1 MSKNRYFHI
10 DKYRYR
16 TALNKDYSLSKFEM
30 NQKQNHHVL
39 ILGCGRSGTSIFGE
53 FFQHLS
59 AYTYYSE
66 PPYVDLKNY
75 NYSQPI
81 AIKVPTGSEGFLPTQ
96 GLSFPL
102 EDLLQTISPPLT
114 IFWQVR
120 HPLDTICSLKVGIA
134 KNWGHHPRPSDW
146 QDWLAKPLLEQCA
159 HHWNYLNTVGYEKV
173 AHLVGIS
180 KFEDAV
186 LDPMAFAN
194 RICNLVGVDK
204 KIEAGNI
211 ANWCNRV
218 QNTNNTKFV
227 EAMTSRPYST
237 KDHKVKVGRWREN
250 LTMEEIEQIWPMV
263 EKTAKSFGYNI

>member
-1 MSKNRYFHI
+1 MS
-10 DKYRYR
+10 
-16 TALNKDYSLSKFEM
+16 S
-30 NQKQNHHVL
+30 QNHHVL

-59 AYTYYSE
+59 TYTYYSE
-66 PPYVDLKNY
+66 PAYADLKQY
-75 NYSQPI
+75 DYSQPV
-81 AIKVPTGSEGFLPTQ
+81 AIKVPTESNHFLPTK

-102 EDLLQTISPPLT
+102 ADLLQTIPKPLT
-114 IFWQVR
+114 IFWQIR

-134 KNWGHHPRPSDW
+134 KNWGHHPRPLDW
-146 QDWLAKPLLEQCA
+146 QDWLGKPLIEKCA

-173 AHLVGIS
+173 ADLVEIS

-186 LDPMAFAN
+186 LKTETFAN
-194 RICNLVGVDK
+194 RICQLVDVDAK
-204 KIEAGNI
+204 RESENI
-211 ANWCNRV
+211 AAWCNRV

-250 LTMEEIEQIWPMV
+250 LTIAEIEQVWLIV
-263 EKTAKSFGYNI
+263 RGTAKQFGYTI